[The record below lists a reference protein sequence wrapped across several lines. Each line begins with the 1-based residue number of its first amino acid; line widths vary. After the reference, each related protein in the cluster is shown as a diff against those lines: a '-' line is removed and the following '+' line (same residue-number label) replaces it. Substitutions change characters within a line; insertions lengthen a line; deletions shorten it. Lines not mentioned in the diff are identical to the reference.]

1 MNGIKKTVLL
11 IVAVFTFV
19 LVSAGVSAQ
28 TVYTTYTVK
37 SGDTCYKIAQHFGVD
52 PSAVV
57 NANGLSA
64 NGALIYPGKSL
75 LIDGNAKN
83 SAGGNYTVKSGD
95 TLYKI
100 AVAYGTT
107 TAKLRA
113 LNSLGTDHIY
123 TGQVLTTGS
132 SASSSLSSSSSLS
145 ESEVYLLA
153 KMIYAE
159 ARGET
164 YTGQVAVGA
173 VIMNRISSDIFP
185 DTLAGVLYQ
194 DGQFTAVSDGQFD
207 ALTPDDTAKA
217 AAYDAANGSDPTGGS
232 LYYWNPAKASNAYL
246 NAKTIIITIGNHVF
260 AK

>member
-11 IVAVFTFV
+11 IVAVFAFV

-28 TVYTTYTVK
+28 TVYTAYTVK

-64 NGALIYPGKSL
+64 NGALIYPGKNL

-95 TLYKI
+95 TLHKI

-113 LNSLGTDHIY
+113 LNSLGTDRIY
-123 TGQVLTTGS
+123 KGQVLTTGS
-132 SASSSLSSSSSLS
+132 SAVSSSSLS
-145 ESEVYLLA
+145 ENEVYLLA

-159 ARGET
+159 ARGES

-173 VIMNRISSDIFP
+173 VIMNRISSDLFP

-194 DGQFTAVSDGQFD
+194 DRQFTAVGDGQFD

-217 AAYDAANGSDPTGGS
+217 AAYDAANGSDPTGGC

-246 NAKTIIITIGNHVF
+246 NAKTIIVTIGNHVF